1 MRALYRETPGAVD
14 AKAAMA
20 PAVLWLKTRF
30 ATAPRAAERSDGGS
44 WAATQICVPHIPN
57 CSMLIPFQWIGLFAM
72 VTVFAV
78 MFALGLMLGRE
89 QVVAALQRRVV
100 LAAVVFAVVVPV
112 PALAVLVVKAF
123 ALKGPVAA
131 GIVLMAISPGA
142 PVALRRALDA
152 GGDRAFAPALHLA
165 IVMLAVVTVP
175 VTVVILDWIFAADFT
190 VTPFHIGQQVFFAQL
205 LPLALGALLR
215 AVRPAIAA
223 RLEGPLGRVGNLL
236 LLALGIMVLADIRPI
251 IAAVGWTPMIAGVGM
266 TVCALA
272 VGAAFA
278 WREPDVR
285 PAAAI
290 AAAMRNPGLALV
302 IATVNRAPPDVT
314 AAVIGYA
321 LGLGV
326 TILAFLQWWK
336 RR

>member
-1 MRALYRETPGAVD
+1 
-14 AKAAMA
+14 
-20 PAVLWLKTRF
+20 
-30 ATAPRAAERSDGGS
+30 
-44 WAATQICVPHIPN
+44 
-57 CSMLIPFQWIGLFAM
+57 MLIPFQWVGLFAT
-72 VTVFAV
+72 VVVFAV

-89 QVVAALQRRVV
+89 QIAAALQRRVV

-123 ALKGPVAA
+123 ALKGPVAV

-190 VTPFHIGQQVFFAQL
+190 VTPFHIGRQVFFAQL
-205 LPLALGALLR
+205 LPLALGASLR
-215 AVRPAIAA
+215 AVRPALAA
-223 RLEGPLGRVGNLL
+223 TLEAPLGRAGNLL
-236 LLALGIMVLADIRPI
+236 LLALGIMVLVDMPSI
-251 IAAVGWTPMIAGVGM
+251 IPAVGWTPMIAGVGI

-278 WREPDVR
+278 WRDADVR
-285 PAAAI
+285 PAAAV

-302 IATVNRAPPDVT
+302 IATVNHAQPGVT
-314 AAVIGYA
+314 AAVIAYA
-321 LGLGV
+321 LGLGATMIV
-326 TILAFLQWWK
+326 FLQWQK